1 MQHSGKPAR
10 RSATCLDPADDAP
23 VIAEKM
29 GIDAE
34 KLPLLILVLPG
45 NIGGRAYA
53 GYNVGSVGLML
64 RLMEE
69 AAKA

>member
-1 MQHSGKPAR
+1 MSLY
-10 RSATCLDPADDAP
+10 LDPSDDAP
-23 VIAEKM
+23 AIAEKM

-34 KLPLLILVLPG
+34 KLPLLILALPG

-64 RLMEE
+64 RLLEE